1 MQYLDCYTR
10 VSTAEQKK
18 SGNSLIVQRDIGK
31 KVAKKLGLK
40 FRHRDEGATS
50 STIKNRTKDGEDFHY
65 REVLEQIKED
75 ITLGKIKHLWIQD
88 RSRMFRESIDGLLFR
103 RDYLEKFGVNLY
115 EGETPT
121 QIDFTNEDDS
131 VMYDIIT
138 RLQQYENKKRI
149 EKSQRGK
156 IAKLKSAVE
165 SNKAVYLG
173 GTALFGYENVNK
185 EWKINTEESKW
196 VKVIYDEYEKTLSL
210 KHIKNHL
217 EKNGVESR
225 RGRGGLWNFGTL
237 HNMLKNKSY
246 TGIHRVR
253 IKKLD
258 REFSYKVP
266 KIITVSQFNRVQK
279 LLNRHNLLKEKN
291 KKHES
296 LLSEFL
302 VCGCGTTMS
311 SEVKTKNRKDGSVI
325 KTRKYF
331 CMNKNY
337 QWRDGI
343 DRGCMNKKTLD
354 MDKTDKVIMDRV
366 KKIVSNSYI
375 LKEETKRSVLDRKN
389 QIEEN
394 IIGERNKLEEKCQ
407 RIQKNIDNIENQI
420 VDLEV
425 EIGLGKKEKSIAQK
439 IISRYENELK
449 IQHEEYKSVEGELD
463 DLNENLV
470 WVDWVEKFADN
481 IKTSS
486 KSLAKK
492 KEFLQGV
499 LDKVEVNAE
508 MGLDRN
514 EEETQEGH
522 SFNIKF
528 KMKIVNDNINYIDES
543 DKKKGYNLKD
553 GRNIY
558 KTGLV
563 NEVTAKAG
571 RVWSKKKQ

>member
-1 MQYLDCYTR
+1 MNSDLNKHLDCYTR

-18 SGNSLIVQRDIGK
+18 TGNSLVVQRDIGK

-40 FRHRDEGATS
+40 FRHRDEGSRS
-50 STIKNRTKDGEDFHY
+50 STIHY
-65 REVLEQIKED
+65 RDVLEQLKDD
-75 ITLGKIKHLWIQD
+75 IEKGIVKNIWCQD
-88 RSRMFRESIDGLLFR
+88 RSRMFRDMTDGLLFR
-103 RDYLEKFGVNLY
+103 RDYLEQYGVSLY

-121 QIDFTNEDDS
+121 QIDFTNEDES

-246 TGIHRVR
+246 TGIHKVR

-279 LLNRHNLLKEKN
+279 LLNRHNILKEKN
-291 KKHES
+291 KKHET
-296 LLSEFL
+296 LLGEFL
-302 VCGCGTTMS
+302 ICECGTNIG
-311 SEVKTKNRKDGSVI
+311 SEVKSGTRKDGSAYD
-325 KTRKYF
+325 TRKYY
-331 CMNKNY
+331 CMNRNY
-337 QWRDGI
+337 EWRDGI
-343 DRGCMNKKTLD
+343 KRDCINKMTLD
-354 MDKTDKVIMDRV
+354 IDRTDKAVFDRV
-366 KKIVSNSYI
+366 KRVVSDSNL
-375 LKEETKRSVLDRKN
+375 LKEKTKQEVLDKKN

-394 IIGERNKLEEKCQ
+394 LIGERQSLEDKCQ

-439 IISRYENELK
+439 IILRYEEELK
-449 IQHEEYKSVEGELD
+449 IQHEEYRSVENELD
-463 DLNENLV
+463 ELNENLV

-486 KSLAKK
+486 KSLKKK
-492 KEFLQGV
+492 KEFLEGV
-499 LDKVEVNAE
+499 IQKIIVKSE
-508 MGLDRN
+508 MGLNRN
-514 EEETQEGH
+514 EKEVQVGH
-522 SFNIKF
+522 SFDVKF
-528 KMKIVNDNINYIDES
+528 KLKIVNDKIIWNDEG
-543 DKKKGYNLKD
+543 DKRKGYNVKD
-553 GRNIY
+553 GNNSY
-558 KTGLV
+558 KTGLIH
-563 NEVTAKAG
+563 EVSARKG
-571 RVWSKKKQ
+571 VSKPKKKA